1 MRLRRTVTR
10 ALGLPLLAVALAGC
24 TGTDRPLSDAL
35 LPETALPPGLQYR
48 QVDEFPDLSQ
58 AFTNAT
64 VRPAHCGTAEV
75 LHPYGDPGRL
85 EVAAHVGSGRG
96 GILTVGL
103 VRGPGDLDLNRPR
116 RTLQQCSNLTIRTP
130 DVSIT
135 AQLERVAAPEVDA
148 DEVLAY
154 RQTLNGPE
162 GSGQAQQTLFL
173 AAVDDGVVVTVT
185 VTGSAGDGDMT
196 LFTDLLRRS
205 LQRKEEV
212 LG

>member
-1 MRLRRTVTR
+1 MRLRRTR
-10 ALGLPLLAVALAGC
+10 ALGIPVLAVMLAAAC
-24 TGTDRPLSDAL
+24 ATERPLSAAL
-35 LPETALPPGLQYR
+35 LPESALPPGLQYR
-48 QVDEFPDLSQ
+48 QIDEFPDLSQ
-58 AFTNAT
+58 AFANTT
-64 VRPAHCGTAEV
+64 VRPPDCDSPEV
-75 LHPYGDPGRL
+75 LNPYGDPARLQAAVYVGTGR
-85 EVAAHVGSGRG
+85 SGM
-96 GILTVGL
+96 LTVGL
-103 VRGPGDLDLNRPR
+103 VRGPRDLDLSRPR
-116 RTLQQCSNLTIRTP
+116 RTLQRCSNLTIRTP

-135 AQLERVAAPEVDA
+135 AQLERVAAPDVDA
-148 DEVLAY
+148 DDVLAY

-185 VTGSAGDGDMT
+185 GSAGDGDMT